1 MSTSQTL
8 PPTSAAVVFAHA
20 KYWLWKAL
28 TIIVLGPIYC
38 SVIAEGL
45 RMLVPALGQKLHKLA
60 IPGFAMFGQYQET
73 RRLDLAIFLALFLLI
88 AVWWLWEQ
96 VLKVL
101 LTTDIAFH
109 DSGWNPDA
117 YKRLVLIL
125 GVVVLVADA
134 ALFYISMVQLGWGGA
149 RFSLPSL
156 LASAAYCAVIVFVS
170 LVSLNLR
177 KPFEGR

>member
-1 MSTSQTL
+1 M
-8 PPTSAAVVFAHA
+8 
-20 KYWLWKAL
+20 
-28 TIIVLGPIYC
+28 
-38 SVIAEGL
+38 
-45 RMLVPALGQKLHKLA
+45 
-60 IPGFAMFGQYQET
+60 
-73 RRLDLAIFLALFLLI
+73 
-88 AVWWLWEQ
+88 WWLWEQ

>member
-1 MSTSQTL
+1 MSNSPSPPLTL
-8 PPTSAAVVFAHA
+8 AAVVVAHA

-28 TIIVLGPIYC
+28 TIVVLGPIYC

-45 RMLVPALGQKLHKLA
+45 RLLVPALGQKLHKLA
-60 IPGFAMFGQYQET
+60 IPGFALCAQYQET
-73 RRLDLAIFLALFLLI
+73 RRLDLAIFLALFLLV

-101 LTTDIAFH
+101 LSTDVAFQN
-109 DSGWNPDA
+109 SGWNPEA

-134 ALFYISMVQLGWGGA
+134 ALFYLSMVQMGWGGT
-149 RFSLPSL
+149 RFSLPTL
-156 LASAAYCAVIVFVS
+156 LATAAYVAVIVFVS
-170 LVSLNLR
+170 LVSLNLG
-177 KPFEGR
+177 KPLEGR